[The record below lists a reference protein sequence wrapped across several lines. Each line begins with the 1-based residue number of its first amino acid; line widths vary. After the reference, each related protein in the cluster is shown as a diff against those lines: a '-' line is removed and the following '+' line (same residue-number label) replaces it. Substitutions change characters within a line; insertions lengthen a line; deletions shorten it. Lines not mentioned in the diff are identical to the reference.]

1 MALLPTRQRDQILLM
16 VIVLSLG
23 AIGGYFMYMYGDKAQ
38 QISTLDTHV
47 AALQTMNDKVKADIK
62 NGAFDRARKEAQRYE
77 RNLAILSRLVPST
90 NEVPALL
97 DQVSTAA
104 RRAGLELQDVAPAG
118 PQPGEEF
125 DTYKYKV
132 GVLGGYH
139 EVAQF
144 LTNIATLDRI
154 VAPMNVTLMVTQ
166 GKGEKKPRSG
176 ESLLDAK
183 FEIQTYVAH
192 AGMQPAANPTG
203 EGAKPTTQGA
213 P

>member
-1 MALLPTRQRDQILLM
+1 MALLPSRQRDQILLM

-23 AIGGYFMYMYGDKAQ
+23 AIGGYFMYMFGDKAQ
-38 QISTLDTHV
+38 EISTLDTHV
-47 AALQTMNDKVKADIK
+47 AALTTMNDKVKADIK
-62 NGAFDRARKEAQRYE
+62 AGAFDRARKEAARFEKDLRVLDQ
-77 RNLAILSRLVPST
+77 LVPTT

-104 RRAGLELQDVAPAG
+104 RRAGLELADVAPAG

-132 GVLGGYH
+132 GVQGGYH
-139 EVAQF
+139 EIAQF

-154 VAPMNVTLMVTQ
+154 VAPMNIALIVTS
-166 GKGEKKPRSG
+166 GKGEKRARFG
-176 ESLLDAK
+176 ESLLDAR
-183 FEIQTYVAH
+183 FDIQTYVSH
-192 AGMQPAANPTG
+192 GGMPPAAGSG
-203 EGAKPTTQGA
+203 EGAKSKQGN

>member
-1 MALLPTRQRDQILLM
+1 MALLPTKQRDQILLM

-23 AIGGYFMYMYGDKAQ
+23 AIGGYFMYMFGDKSQ
-38 QISTLDTHV
+38 EITNLDTHV
-47 AALQTMNDKVKADIK
+47 TALQTMNAKVVADIRS
-62 NGAFDRARKEAQRYE
+62 GAFDRARKEAQRFE
-77 RNLAILSRLVPST
+77 KDLSVLSRLVPSS

-132 GVLGGYH
+132 GVMGGYH
-139 EVAQF
+139 EIAQF

-154 VAPMNVTLMVTQ
+154 VAPMNVNLMVTV
-166 GKGEKKPRSG
+166 GKGEKKARSG

-192 AGMQPAANPTG
+192 GSTQPLS
-203 EGAKPTTQGA
+203 ESAKPTTQGH

>member
-1 MALLPTRQRDQILLM
+1 MALLPTRQRDQILLI

-23 AIGGYFMYMYGDKAQ
+23 AIGGYFMYMFGDKAQ
-38 QISTLDTHV
+38 TISTLETHV
-47 AALQTMNDKVKADIK
+47 AALTTMNDKVHADIK
-62 NGAFDRARKEAQRYE
+62 AGAFDRARKEAQRFE
-77 RNLAILSRLVPST
+77 KDLRILDQLVPKT

-104 RRAGLELQDVAPAG
+104 RRAGLELADVAPAG

-132 GVLGGYH
+132 GVVGGYH
-139 EVAQF
+139 EIAQF

-154 VAPMNVTLMVTQ
+154 VAPMNVNLIVTN
-166 GKGEKKPRSG
+166 GKGEKRARFG

-183 FEIQTYVAH
+183 FEIQTYVSH
-192 AGMQPAANPTG
+192 GGPASA
-203 EGAKPTTQGA
+203 EGSATSVKTTQGN

>member
-1 MALLPTRQRDQILLM
+1 MALLPTRQRDQILLI

-23 AIGGYFMYMYGDKAQ
+23 AIGGYFMYMFGDKSQEIA
-38 QISTLDTHV
+38 TLETHV
-47 AALQTMNDKVKADIK
+47 AALQTMNDKVRKDITS
-62 NGAFDRARKEAQRYE
+62 GAFERARKEALRFE
-77 RNLAILSRLVPST
+77 RDLRVLDQLVPKT

-104 RRAGLELQDVAPAG
+104 RRAGLELADVAPAG

-125 DTYKYKV
+125 DTYKYKL
-132 GVLGGYH
+132 GVVGGYH

-154 VAPMNVTLMVTQ
+154 VAPE
-166 GKGEKKPRSG
+166 KGEKRPRFG

-183 FEIQTYVAH
+183 FDIQTYVAH
-192 AGMQPAANPTG
+192 GGMPMAGP
-203 EGAKPTTQGA
+203 ESAKPATQGN

>member
-1 MALLPTRQRDQILLM
+1 MALLPSRQRDQILLM

-23 AIGGYFMYMYGDKAQ
+23 AIGGYFMYMFGDKSQEIA
-38 QISTLDTHV
+38 TLDTHV
-47 AALQTMNDKVKADIK
+47 AALQAMNDKVKADVK
-62 NGAFDRARKEAQRYE
+62 AGAFDRARREAARFE
-77 RNLAILSRLVPST
+77 RDLRILDRLVPHT

-125 DTYKYKV
+125 DTYKYKL

-139 EVAQF
+139 EIAQF

-154 VAPMNVTLMVTQ
+154 VAPMNVNLIVTT
-166 GKGEKKPRSG
+166 GKGEKKAKSG
-176 ESLLDAK
+176 ESLLDAR
-183 FEIQTYVAH
+183 FEIQTYVSH
-192 AGMQPAANPTG
+192 GGVQPMSENTKVAA
-203 EGAKPTTQGA
+203 ATQGN

>member
-1 MALLPTRQRDQILLM
+1 MALLPSRQRDQILLM
-16 VIVLSLG
+16 VIVLSVG
-23 AIGGYFMYMYGDKAQ
+23 AIGGYFMYMFGDKSQEIA
-38 QISTLDTHV
+38 TLDTHV
-47 AALQTMNDKVKADIK
+47 AALQTMNDKVKDDVK
-62 NGAFDRARKEAQRYE
+62 KGAFDRARREALRYE
-77 RNLAILSRLVPST
+77 RDLKVLDQLVPHT

-132 GVLGGYH
+132 GVQGGYH
-139 EVAQF
+139 EIAQF

-154 VAPMNVTLMVTQ
+154 VAPMNVNLIVTL
-166 GKGEKKPRSG
+166 GKGEKKAKSG
-176 ESLLDAK
+176 ESLLDAR
-183 FEIQTYVAH
+183 FEIQTYVSHGGIA
-192 AGMQPAANPTG
+192 PATS
-203 EGAKPTTQGA
+203 EGAKPPAASTQGN

>member
-1 MALLPTRQRDQILLM
+1 MALLPTRQRDQILLI

-38 QISTLDTHV
+38 QIATLDTHV
-47 AALQTMNDKVKADIK
+47 AVLDSMNSKVKADIK
-62 NGAFDRARKEAQRYE
+62 NGAFDRARREAQRYE

-154 VAPMNVTLMVTQ
+154 VAPMNVSLIVTQ
-166 GKGEKKPRSG
+166 GRGEKKPRSG

-192 AGMQPAANPTG
+192 AGMQPVSNTG
-203 EGAKPTTQGA
+203 ESTKPTTQGA

>member
-1 MALLPTRQRDQILLM
+1 MALLPTRQRDQILLI

-23 AIGGYFMYMYGDKAQ
+23 AIGGYFMYMFGDKSQEIA
-38 QISTLDTHV
+38 TLDTHV
-47 AALQTMNDKVKADIK
+47 TALQTMNDKVKSDIK
-62 NGAFDRARKEAQRYE
+62 SGAFERARREAQRYE
-77 RNLAILSRLVPST
+77 RNLVILNRLVPNS

-132 GVLGGYH
+132 GVFGGYH
-139 EVAQF
+139 EIAQF

-154 VAPMNVTLMVTQ
+154 VAPMNVNLIVTQ
-166 GKGEKKPRSG
+166 GKGEKRARSG
-176 ESLLDAK
+176 ESLLDAR

-192 AGMQPAANPTG
+192 GGVQPAAAATSVS
-203 EGAKPTTQGA
+203 AKPTTQGN

>member
-1 MALLPTRQRDQILLM
+1 MQRDQILLM

-23 AIGGYFMYMYGDKAQ
+23 AIGGYFMYMYGDKSQ
-38 QISTLDTHV
+38 QIATLDTHV
-47 AALQTMNDKVKADIK
+47 TALQTMNDKVKTDIK
-62 NGAFDRARKEAQRYE
+62 SGAFERARREALRYE
-77 RNLAILSRLVPST
+77 KNLVVLSRLVPSS

-125 DTYKYKV
+125 DTYKYKL
-132 GVLGGYH
+132 GVMGGYH
-139 EVAQF
+139 EIAQF

-154 VAPMNVTLMVTQ
+154 VAPMNVNLIVTQ
-166 GKGEKKPRSG
+166 GKGEKKARSG
-176 ESLLDAK
+176 ESLLDAR

-192 AGMQPAANPTG
+192 GSMQPQQAGSPS
-203 EGAKPTTQGA
+203 ESAKPTTQGH

>member
-1 MALLPTRQRDQILLM
+1 M

-23 AIGGYFMYMYGDKAQ
+23 AIGGYFMYMFGDKSQ

-47 AALQTMNDKVKADIK
+47 SALDTMNAKVKADIK
-62 NGAFDRARKEAQRYE
+62 SGAFERARKEAQRFE
-77 RNLAILSRLVPST
+77 RNLVVLSRLVPST

-154 VAPMNVTLMVTQ
+154 VAPMNVNLIVTQ
-166 GKGEKKPRSG
+166 GKGEKRARSG
-176 ESLLDAK
+176 ESLLDAR

-192 AGMQPAANPTG
+192 SGVQPAAATTSVS
-203 EGAKPTTQGA
+203 AKPTTQGN

>member
-1 MALLPTRQRDQILLM
+1 MALLPTRQRDQILLI

-23 AIGGYFMYMYGDKAQ
+23 AIAGYFMYMYGDKAQ
-38 QISTLDTHV
+38 QITTLETHV
-47 AALQTMNDKVKADIK
+47 DALETTNTKIKADIK
-62 NGAFDRARKEAQRYE
+62 SGAFERARKEAQRFE
-77 RNLAILSRLVPST
+77 RDLVLLNRLVPST

-125 DTYKYKV
+125 DTYKYKL
-132 GVLGGYH
+132 GVTGGYH
-139 EVAQF
+139 EIAQF
-144 LTNIATLDRI
+144 LTNIASLDRI
-154 VAPMNVTLMVTQ
+154 VAPMNLSLLVTN
-166 GKGEKKPRSG
+166 GRGEKKAKAG
-176 ESLLDAK
+176 ESLLDAH

-192 AGMQPAANPTG
+192 GAPQPTVAQADQPA
-203 EGAKPTTQGA
+203 KTQGA

>member
-23 AIGGYFMYMYGDKAQ
+23 AIGGYFMYMFGDKSQSIA
-38 QISTLDTHV
+38 TLETHV
-47 AALQTMNDKVKADIK
+47 EALETMNTKVKADIK
-62 NGAFDRARKEAQRYE
+62 AGAFERARKEAQRFE
-77 RNLAILSRLVPST
+77 KDLALLNRLVPNT

-125 DTYKYKV
+125 DTYKYKI
-132 GVLGGYH
+132 GVYGGYH
-139 EVAQF
+139 EIAQF

-154 VAPMNVTLMVTQ
+154 VAPMNLSLIVTA
-166 GKGEKKPRSG
+166 GHGEKHAKAG
-176 ESLLDAK
+176 ESLLDAR
-183 FEIQTYVAH
+183 FEIQTYVSH
-192 AGMQPAANPTG
+192 GGLQPTVTQAGQPA
-203 EGAKPTTQGA
+203 KPQGA

>member
-1 MALLPTRQRDQILLM
+1 M
-16 VIVLSLG
+16 IVLSLG
-23 AIGGYFMYMYGDKAQ
+23 AVGGYFMYMFGDKAQ
-38 QISTLDTHV
+38 AIATLDTHV
-47 AALQTMNDKVKADIK
+47 EALETLNTKVKSEIK
-62 NGAFDRARKEAQRYE
+62 SGAFERSRKEAQRLE
-77 RNLAILSRLVPST
+77 KDLAVLNRLVPNT

-104 RRAGLELQDVAPAG
+104 RQAGLELQDVAPAG

-132 GVLGGYH
+132 GVTGGYH

-144 LTNIATLDRI
+144 LTNVATLDRI
-154 VAPMNVTLMVTQ
+154 VAPMNLMLLVTN
-166 GKGEKKPRSG
+166 GKGERKARAG

-183 FEIQTYVAH
+183 FDIQTYVAH
-192 AGMQPAANPTG
+192 GGPQPSVTQAGQT
-203 EGAKPTTQGA
+203 AKTQGN

>member
-1 MALLPTRQRDQILLM
+1 MALLPPRQRDQILLI

-23 AIGGYFMYMYGDKAQ
+23 AIAGYFMYMFGDKAQ
-38 QISTLDTHV
+38 SIATLETHIE
-47 AALQTMNDKVKADIK
+47 ALQTMNTKIKSDIK
-62 NGAFDRARKEAQRYE
+62 SGAFERARKQAQRFE
-77 RNLAILSRLVPST
+77 KDLALLNRLVPST

-104 RRAGLELQDVAPAG
+104 RRAGLELQDVSPAG

-125 DTYKYKV
+125 DTYKYRL
-132 GVLGGYH
+132 GVVGGYH

-154 VAPMNVTLMVTQ
+154 VAPMNLSLIVT
-166 GKGEKKPRSG
+166 GGRGEKRAKAG
-176 ESLLDAK
+176 ESLLDAR

-192 AGMQPAANPTG
+192 GGLQPNVTQAGQPT
-203 EGAKPTTQGA
+203 KTQGN

>member
-1 MALLPTRQRDQILLM
+1 MALLPSRQRDQILLM

-23 AIGGYFMYMYGDKAQ
+23 AIGGYFMYMFGDKSQEIA
-38 QISTLDTHV
+38 TLDTHV
-47 AALQTMNDKVKADIK
+47 AALQAMNDKVKADVK
-62 NGAFDRARKEAQRYE
+62 AGAFDRARREAARFE
-77 RNLAILSRLVPST
+77 RDLRILDRLVPHT

-125 DTYKYKV
+125 DTYKYKL

-139 EVAQF
+139 EIAQF

-154 VAPMNVTLMVTQ
+154 VAPMNVNLIVTT
-166 GKGEKKPRSG
+166 GKGEKKAKSG
-176 ESLLDAK
+176 ESLLDAR
-183 FEIQTYVAH
+183 FEIQTYVSH
-192 AGMQPAANPTG
+192 GGVQPMSENTKPT
-203 EGAKPTTQGA
+203 ATTQGN

>member
-1 MALLPTRQRDQILLM
+1 MALLPTRQRDQILLI

-23 AIGGYFMYMYGDKAQ
+23 AIGGYFMYMFGDKSQEIA
-38 QISTLDTHV
+38 TLDTHV
-47 AALQTMNDKVKADIK
+47 TALQTMNDKVKSDIK
-62 NGAFDRARKEAQRYE
+62 SGAFERARREAQRYE
-77 RNLAILSRLVPST
+77 RNLVILNRLVPNS

-132 GVLGGYH
+132 GVFGGYH
-139 EVAQF
+139 EIAQF

-154 VAPMNVTLMVTQ
+154 VAPMNVNLIVTQ
-166 GKGEKKPRSG
+166 GRGEKRARSG
-176 ESLLDAK
+176 ESLLDAR

-192 AGMQPAANPTG
+192 GGVQPVAGPPGASGPAWR
-203 EGAKPTTQGA
+203 GADA
-213 P
+213 

>member
-1 MALLPTRQRDQILLM
+1 MALLPSRQRDQILLM

-23 AIGGYFMYMYGDKAQ
+23 AIGGYFMYMFGDKSQEIA
-38 QISTLDTHV
+38 TLDTHV
-47 AALQTMNDKVKADIK
+47 AALQAMNDKVKADVK
-62 NGAFDRARKEAQRYE
+62 AGAFDRARREAARFE
-77 RNLAILSRLVPST
+77 RDLRILDRLVPHT

-104 RRAGLELQDVAPAG
+104 RRAGLELADVAPAG

-132 GVLGGYH
+132 GVVGGYH
-139 EVAQF
+139 EIAQF

-154 VAPMNVTLMVTQ
+154 VAPMNVNLIVTN
-166 GKGEKKPRSG
+166 GKGEKRARFG

-192 AGMQPAANPTG
+192 GGMPTAGGTG
-203 EGAKPTTQGA
+203 SAKPTTQGN

>member
-16 VIVLSLG
+16 VIVLSVG

-38 QISTLDTHV
+38 TIATLDTHV
-47 AALQTMNDKVKADIK
+47 TALNTMNDKVKADIK
-62 NGAFDRARKEAQRYE
+62 AGAFDRARKEAQRYE

-154 VAPMNVTLMVTQ
+154 VAPMNVTLIVTQ
-166 GKGEKKPRSG
+166 GKGEKKARSG

-192 AGMQPAANPTG
+192 GGMQPVANTTS
-203 EGAKPTTQGA
+203 AKPTTQGA

>member
-1 MALLPTRQRDQILLM
+1 MALLPTRQRDQILLI

-38 QISTLDTHV
+38 QIATLDTHV
-47 AALQTMNDKVKADIK
+47 AALDSMNARVKADIK

-139 EVAQF
+139 EIAQF

-154 VAPMNVTLMVTQ
+154 VAPMNVSLGVTQ
-166 GKGEKKPRSG
+166 AKGEKRARSG

-183 FEIQTYVAH
+183 FDIQTYVAH
-192 AGMQPAANPTG
+192 AGIQPVANTTG
-203 EGAKPTTQGA
+203 ASAKPTTQGA

>member
-1 MALLPTRQRDQILLM
+1 MALLPARQRDQILLM
-16 VIVLSLG
+16 VIVLSVG

-38 QISTLDTHV
+38 EISTLDTHV

-62 NGAFDRARKEAQRYE
+62 AGAFDRARKDALRYE
-77 RNLAILSRLVPST
+77 KDLTLLSRLVPSS

-125 DTYKYKV
+125 DTYKYKL

-139 EVAQF
+139 EIAQF

-154 VAPMNVTLMVTQ
+154 VAPMNVNLLVTT
-166 GKGEKKPRSG
+166 GKGEKKAKSG
-176 ESLLDAK
+176 ESLLDAR

-192 AGMQPAANPTG
+192 GGVQPMSDN
-203 EGAKPTTQGA
+203 AKSTPTQGN

>member
-1 MALLPTRQRDQILLM
+1 MALLPTRQRDQILLI

-23 AIGGYFMYMYGDKAQ
+23 AIGGYFMYMFGDKSQEIA
-38 QISTLDTHV
+38 TLETHV
-47 AALQTMNDKVKADIK
+47 AALDAMNDKVKKDIGS
-62 NGAFDRARKEAQRYE
+62 GAFERARKEALRFE
-77 RNLAILSRLVPST
+77 RDLRVLDQLVPKT

-104 RRAGLELQDVAPAG
+104 RRAGLELADVAPAG

-125 DTYKYKV
+125 DTYKYKL
-132 GVLGGYH
+132 GVVGGYH

-154 VAPMNVTLMVTQ
+154 VAPMNLMLLVTN
-166 GKGEKKPRSG
+166 GRGERRAKAG
-176 ESLLDAK
+176 ESLLDAR

-192 AGMQPAANPTG
+192 GGLQPMAQQAGRPKTQAAP
-203 EGAKPTTQGA
+203 
-213 P
+213 

>member
-1 MALLPTRQRDQILLM
+1 MALLPTRQRDQILLI

-23 AIGGYFMYMYGDKAQ
+23 AIGGYFMYMFGDKAQ
-38 QISTLDTHV
+38 EISTLDTHV
-47 AALQTMNDKVKADIK
+47 AALQSMNEKVKSDIK
-62 NGAFDRARKEAQRYE
+62 AGAFDRARKEAARVEKDLRVLDQ
-77 RNLAILSRLVPST
+77 LVPKT

-104 RRAGLELQDVAPAG
+104 RRAGLELADVAPAG

-132 GVLGGYH
+132 GVVGGYH
-139 EVAQF
+139 EIAQF

-154 VAPMNVTLMVTQ
+154 VAPMNVNLIVTMQ
-166 GKGEKKPRSG
+166 KGEKRARFG

-192 AGMQPAANPTG
+192 GGMPMAGGPAS
-203 EGAKPTTQGA
+203 AKATTQGN

>member
-1 MALLPTRQRDQILLM
+1 MALLPTRQRDQILLI

-23 AIGGYFMYMYGDKAQ
+23 AIAGYFMYMFGDKAQ
-38 QISTLDTHV
+38 AITTLETHV
-47 AALQTMNDKVKADIK
+47 EALETTNSKVKADIK
-62 NGAFDRARKEAQRYE
+62 SGAFERARKEALRFE
-77 RNLAILSRLVPST
+77 KDLALLNRLVPNT

-125 DTYKYKV
+125 DTYKYKL
-132 GVLGGYH
+132 GVVGGYH

-154 VAPMNVTLMVTQ
+154 VAPMNLSLIVTA
-166 GKGEKKPRSG
+166 GKGERKAKSG
-176 ESLLDAK
+176 ESLLDAR

-192 AGMQPAANPTG
+192 GAPQPTVTQAGQPA
-203 EGAKPTTQGA
+203 KTQGA

>member
-1 MALLPTRQRDQILLM
+1 MALLPTRQRDQILLI

-23 AIGGYFMYMYGDKAQ
+23 AIGGYFMYMFGDKAQ
-38 QISTLDTHV
+38 EIATLETHV
-47 AALQTMNDKVKADIK
+47 AALTTMNDKVKGDMK
-62 NGAFDRARKEAQRYE
+62 SGAFERARKEAQRFE
-77 RNLAILSRLVPST
+77 RDLKVLDQLVPHT

-104 RRAGLELQDVAPAG
+104 RQAGLELADVAPAG

-132 GVLGGYH
+132 GVVGGYH

-154 VAPMNVTLMVTQ
+154 VAPMNVTLMVTGQ
-166 GKGEKKPRSG
+166 KGEKRARFG

-192 AGMQPAANPTG
+192 GGVPTAGGAG
-203 EGAKPTTQGA
+203 SAKPTTQGN

>member
-23 AIGGYFMYMYGDKAQ
+23 AMGAYFMYMYSDKAQ
-38 QISTLDTHV
+38 AITTLAAHV
-47 AALQTMNDKVKADIK
+47 ESLDSLNARTNRDVRSGAIDK
-62 NGAFDRARKEAQRYE
+62 ARQEAKRYE
-77 RNLAILSRLVPST
+77 RDLVLLDRLVPSS

-97 DQVSTAA
+97 DQISTAV

-132 GVLGGYH
+132 GVIGGYH
-139 EVAQF
+139 EVAQC

-154 VAPMNVTLMVTQ
+154 VAPMNLSLLVTAA
-166 GKGEKKPRSG
+166 KGEKKARPG
-176 ESLLDAK
+176 ESLLDAR

-192 AGMQPAANPTG
+192 AGPQLTVTQAGQPA
-203 EGAKPTTQGA
+203 TTQGH

>member
-1 MALLPTRQRDQILLM
+1 M

-23 AIGGYFMYMYGDKAQ
+23 AMGGYFMYMFGDKSQA
-38 QISTLDTHV
+38 IATLQTHV
-47 AALQTMNDKVKADIK
+47 DALETMNTKVKADIK
-62 NGAFDRARKEAQRYE
+62 AGAFERARKEAQRFE
-77 RNLAILSRLVPST
+77 KDLVLLDRLVPHS

-132 GVLGGYH
+132 GVVGGYH

-154 VAPMNVTLMVTQ
+154 VAPMNLSLLVTT
-166 GKGEKKPRSG
+166 GKGEKRAKAG
-176 ESLLDAK
+176 ESLLDAR

-192 AGMQPAANPTG
+192 GGPQPTVVQAGQPAKKQGNP
-203 EGAKPTTQGA
+203 
-213 P
+213 

>member
-1 MALLPTRQRDQILLM
+1 M

-23 AIGGYFMYMYGDKAQ
+23 AVGGYFMYMYGDKSQA
-38 QISTLDTHV
+38 ISTLETHV
-47 AALQTMNDKVKADIK
+47 EALQTLNTKIKADVKSGGIE
-62 NGAFDRARKEAQRYE
+62 RARKETQRFE
-77 RNLAILSRLVPST
+77 KDLALLSKLVPST

-154 VAPMNVTLMVTQ
+154 VAPMNLSLLVTG
-166 GKGEKKPRSG
+166 GKGEKKAKAG
-176 ESLLDAK
+176 ESLLDAR

-192 AGMQPAANPTG
+192 GGPQPTVTQAGQPAM
-203 EGAKPTTQGA
+203 TQGA

>member
-1 MALLPTRQRDQILLM
+1 MALLPARQRDQILFV
-16 VIVLSLG
+16 VIVLALG
-23 AIGGYFMYMYGDKAQ
+23 AIAGYFMYMYGDKSE
-38 QISTLDTHV
+38 QIASLDGHV
-47 AALQTMNDKVKADIK
+47 QSLEAMNTKVKADIK
-62 NGAFDRARKEAQRYE
+62 SGAFERARKEALRFE
-77 RNLAILSRLVPST
+77 RDLTLLSRLVPST

-125 DTYKYKV
+125 DTYKYRV

-154 VAPMNVTLMVTQ
+154 VAPMNISLIAT
-166 GKGEKKPRSG
+166 GARGEKRPRSG
-176 ESLLDAK
+176 ESLLDAR

-192 AGMQPAANPTG
+192 GSLQPSHGPAAG
-203 EGAKPTTQGA
+203 SAKPTQGN

>member
-1 MALLPTRQRDQILLM
+1 MALLPTKQRDQILLI

-23 AIGGYFMYMYGDKAQ
+23 AIGGYFMYLYEDKAQ
-38 QISTLDTHV
+38 EIATLDIHNI
-47 AALQTMNDKVKADIK
+47 ALDSLNEKVKKDTK
-62 NGAFDRARKEAQRYE
+62 KGLFEKARKEAQAFE
-77 RNLAILSRLVPST
+77 KNLRVLDQLVPHT
-90 NEVPALL
+90 NEVPTLL

-125 DTYKYKV
+125 DTYKYKL
-132 GVLGGYH
+132 GVVGGYH
-139 EVAQF
+139 SIAQF

-154 VAPMNVTLMVTQ
+154 VAPMNLSLIVTS
-166 GKGEKKPRSG
+166 GKGERRARFG

-192 AGMQPAANPTG
+192 NAIPAAAP
-203 EGAKPTTQGA
+203 AKPKTAQGN